1 VCKVF
6 NPKENNYPKSQS
18 QKQKKKKKKKK
29 KKKIKANKIKEKN
42 WVSVL
47 KFLNF
52 SWMNCVLLSVLA
64 MLDLNNMALE
74 TNILLF
80 ILLEQPTL
88 TNTAVH

>member
-29 KKKIKANKIKEKN
+29 KKKRKEKKRKEKKS
-42 WVSVL
+42 VSVL

>member
-6 NPKENNYPKSQS
+6 NPKENNYPNLYPAKP
-18 QKQKKKKKKKK
+18 QKKKKQNKKTR
-29 KKKIKANKIKEKN
+29 KEKKRKEKKS
-42 WVSVL
+42 VSVL